1 MFHNV
6 IAVDPNQS
14 ERISFFSIEIRFS
27 STRGTAS
34 LDREQPLT
42 QLEQLVL
49 ALVSRGART
58 RRIQNTIQERK
69 TSAAQRRTTKTAIAV

>member
-1 MFHNV
+1 M
-6 IAVDPNQS
+6 
-14 ERISFFSIEIRFS
+14 EIRFS

-42 QLEQLVL
+42 QLEQLDF
-49 ALVSRGART
+49 ALVSRGACT
-58 RRIQNTIQERK
+58 SRIQNTIQDRK